1 MIKRNTA
8 KILTLF
14 FAVNVISSCG
24 TIMTEKQKQ
33 LYDDVADLKNT
44 SSVNADRISDLEKF
58 GAESALA
65 ETGARIDTLSEDSG
79 RVQGEI
85 DVIKDDLKNM
95 KESIALFEATL
106 FSLEQSITKATMAMD
121 NTKEKEE
128 LADLKT
134 KVNELEEK
142 IANIKTGTAAATEE
156 KKPEAKELYMKGYRL
171 VNDKEF
177 IKGKDALKEFLKHYP
192 DHDLS
197 DNAMYWLGEAYY
209 AIGDYERAILTFD
222 DAMKKYPKA
231 DKFPA
236 YLLKEAFS
244 FSKLGANKEAK
255 VLLKRLVE
263 KYPKTAEAKIAK
275 KRLKE
280 MEEKPKKKP
289 KKK

>member
-8 KILTLF
+8 KIFTLF
-14 FAVNVISSCG
+14 FLLTVTSSCG

-33 LYDDVADLKNT
+33 LYDDVDDLKNT

-106 FSLEQSITKATMAMD
+106 FSLEQSVTKATEAMD
-121 NTKEKEE
+121 MSKDKED

-142 IANIKTGTAAATEE
+142 IANIKIGTAATEE

-263 KYPKTAEAKIAK
+263 KYPKSAEAKIAN